1 MKAQTRDLLLLA
13 STASKL
19 HLRSITES
27 NARRNY
33 IPTYDDAPN
42 MAHIAD
48 EHGIGI
54 ARRCSFQFIE
64 HRKRISRGDVSEK
77 STRTP

>member
-42 MAHIAD
+42 MAHTLQANT
-48 EHGIGI
+48 
-54 ARRCSFQFIE
+54 
-64 HRKRISRGDVSEK
+64 VSE
-77 STRTP
+77 SRVVVL